1 VVLVGHGRV
10 GRQIAQAL
18 RAAGLPVVVAE
29 QNREIV
35 EALREQG
42 VPAVSG
48 DASDPAVLVQAHTAR
63 AAMLVVATPDTL
75 DVRKMAEAAR
85 TLNPAI
91 EVVVRSHNEEEA
103 ALLERDRV
111 GTVLLGERALAQA
124 MAAHVLARVG
134 RAAGG

>member
-1 VVLVGHGRV
+1 VLVGHGRV

-18 RAAGLPVVVAE
+18 RSAGVPYVVAE

-42 VPAVSG
+42 VAAVSG
-48 DASDPAVLVQAHTAR
+48 DACDPAVLIQAHIAR
-63 AAMLVVATPDTL
+63 AAMLVIATPDTFG
-75 DVRKMAEAAR
+75 VRRMVEAAR
-85 TLNPAI
+85 TLNPTV

-103 ALLERDRV
+103 ALLERDQV

-124 MAAHVLARVG
+124 MAMHVLTRSG
-134 RAAGG
+134 RAAKA